1 VKPFVAIAVVM
12 FTFVAILHVRG
23 ILQRWEVIIG
33 GVVIPMWAS
42 HLGLIIA
49 GGLAPML
56 RENRFRGSSRKRK
69 SFFDPFLTCLSG

>member
-1 VKPFVAIAVVM
+1 MKPFVAIAVVM

-23 ILQRWEVIIG
+23 ILQRWEVIISR
-33 GVVIPMWAS
+33 VVIPMWAS

-56 RENRFRGSSRKRK
+56 RRE
-69 SFFDPFLTCLSG
+69 SFQGKL

>member
-1 VKPFVAIAVVM
+1 MKPFVVIAVVM
-12 FTFVAILHVRG
+12 FVAILHVRG

-56 RENRFRGSSRKRK
+56 RRESLQRK
-69 SFFDPFLTCLSG
+69 L